1 MRALIVATLA
11 LAPVMLHAQA
21 VSPAPTQNAPA
32 LQSKLDAPAFPAASK
47 TSTTPRRISTGVI
60 APKLLAPI
68 HVEVAPETYALLSN
82 HGDKDVKVSMIVDET
97 GVPSHIKINQPADP
111 YLDEAVFEA
120 IAHSRFKPG
129 TVSDQPMSIPVE
141 LTITVRAASRAKDGM

>member
-1 MRALIVATLA
+1 
-11 LAPVMLHAQA
+11 MLHAQA
-21 VSPAPTQNAPA
+21 VSPA
-32 LQSKLDAPAFPAASK
+32 LESKLEAPAFSASAK
-47 TSTTPRRISTGVI
+47 AVTPRRISTGVV

-68 HVEVAPETYALLSN
+68 HVEVAPDTYALLSN